1 MSLTLTTVVDGTLLT
16 AAAVEDYI
24 AKIERYVDEG
34 VANADL
40 DTAPWVNSVHIFKP
54 EFYGSP
60 SPRTQLVSG
69 MAHYFRKSDSL
80 YTVAAFHYELGRET
94 FVHIPGLQAS
104 LKVRAPG
111 ARVNVTASFA
121 AFEWGGSEL
130 IQEGGPSNITPS
142 TLVAK
147 FHLYQ
152 DDTQLAHTGRR
163 LYGSGSTPTTEAETV
178 IGALVARKQIC
189 MSDSLAFTTGVH
201 SCGVRLSVMPI
212 VTTGA
217 LDDWKHV
224 FVLQRNFVVDYHL
237 R

>member
-24 AKIERYVDEG
+24 AKIERYGNEG

-69 MAHYFRKSDSL
+69 MAHYFRKSD
-80 YTVAAFHYELGRET
+80 
-94 FVHIPGLQAS
+94 
-104 LKVRAPG
+104 
-111 ARVNVTASFA
+111 N
-121 AFEWGGSEL
+121 
-130 IQEGGPSNITPS
+130 
-142 TLVAK
+142 
-147 FHLYQ
+147 LYQ

-178 IGALVARKQIC
+178 LGALVARKQIC
-189 MSDSLAFTTGVH
+189 MSESLAFTTGVH